1 MAATGG
7 LDPTEVRIAESGF
20 VYLGLPGVTLPTSA
34 TAVLDAGLHN
44 VGYLD
49 DDSGVTI
56 SPEVNVEN
64 VMKWQSKMPVKVYV
78 TELGLQVSFTM
89 NQVNRPNL
97 SVYLFGQQWENIA
110 GGESHLAVPSNITSG
125 DLERA
130 LVIDF
135 TDDLDDV
142 TRFVFARGIVTEREE
157 LQLNKQDVKLGITYV
172 ALDNGGEMFDVY
184 STNDDLY
191 SA

>member
-1 MAATGG
+1 MATGG
-7 LDPTEVRIAESGF
+7 LDPTEVRITESGF
-20 VYLGLPGVTLPTSA
+20 VYLGLPGVTLPTDA
-34 TAVLDAGLHN
+34 TTALVSGFNN

-49 DDSGVTI
+49 DDSGVSI
-56 SPEVNVEN
+56 SPEVSVEN

-78 TELGLQVSFTM
+78 KELGLQVSFTM
-89 NQVNRPNL
+89 NQVNRANF
-97 SVYLFGQQWENIA
+97 SAYLFGQQWENIA
-110 GGESHLAVPSNITSG
+110 AGQSHLNVPSNVTSG

-130 LVIDF
+130 MVIEF
-135 TDDLDDV
+135 VDDNDDT
-142 TRFVFARGIVTEREE
+142 TRFVFARGIITEREE

-172 ALDNGGEMFDVY
+172 VLDNGGSMFDVY

>member
-7 LDPTEVRIAESGF
+7 LEPTEVRITESGF
-20 VYLGLPGVTLPTSA
+20 VYLGAIGATLPTNASG
-34 TAVLDAGLHN
+34 TLDASLHN

-78 TELGLQVSFTM
+78 DEIGLQVSFTM
-89 NQVNRPNL
+89 NQVNRPNT
-97 SVYLFGQQWENIA
+97 SIYWFGQQWENIA
-110 GGESHLAVPSNITSG
+110 NGESHLSVPSNVTSG

-130 LVIDF
+130 MVVEF
-135 TDDLDDV
+135 FDDNDDT
-142 TRFVFARGIVTEREE
+142 TRFVFPRGIVVEREE
-157 LQLNKQDVKLGITYV
+157 LELNKSDLKLGITYIV
-172 ALDNGGEMFDVY
+172 LDNGGDMFDIY